1 MSGFLKTIRPCPKIS
16 EDVRRFPN
24 ISEVFPKTFQTYL
37 ASVPGRA
44 LLNMTSSRLLFLSKL
59 LDFGESIVIY
69 SFYTEFS
76 FLALVRVNIF
86 LESVPVKVVITQ
98 LGVRNWLVRVSWR
111 EFEFFN
117 SQA

>member
-1 MSGFLKTIRPCPKIS
+1 M
-16 EDVRRFPN
+16 
-24 ISEVFPKTFQTYL
+24 SEVFLKTFQTYPVQ
-37 ASVPGRA
+37 VPGCV
-44 LLNMTSSRLLFLSKL
+44 LLNMTSSRMLFLSKL

-76 FLALVRVNIF
+76 FLASVRVNIF
-86 LESVPVKVVITQ
+86 LESVPVIVVITHIFQ
-98 LGVRNWLVRVSWR
+98 LGMRNWLVSVSWR

>member
-1 MSGFLKTIRPCPKIS
+1 M
-16 EDVRRFPN
+16 
-24 ISEVFPKTFQTYL
+24 SEVFPKTFQTYPVP
-37 ASVPGRA
+37 VPGRV
-44 LLNMTSSRLLFLSKL
+44 LLNMTSSRMLFLSKL

-86 LESVPVKVVITQ
+86 LESVPVMVIITHIFQ
-98 LGVRNWLVRVSWR
+98 LGVRNWFVSGSWR